1 MNNEQKDTYLA
12 WLNDAH
18 AMEVGLVKTLEKQ
31 VESTEREPQMQRRI
45 SEHLGETRR
54 HVDLV
59 KECIEHNGG
68 DTSAGKDM
76 LSKMSAT
83 LAGWGTT
90 LMGDAMVKQVH
101 QSYAAEQFEIAT
113 YTAIKAAAQARG
125 DTQTAKICDIILADE
140 ERMAQWLIEQI
151 PYVVTRHLSKVAI

>member
-12 WLNDAH
+12 WLNNAH
-18 AMEVGLVKTLEKQ
+18 AMEVGLIKTLEKQ
-31 VESTEREPQMQRRI
+31 VESADREPQMQRRV

-59 KECIEHNGG
+59 KECIERNGG

-83 LAGWGTT
+83 LTGWGTE
-90 LMGDAMVKQVH
+90 LMEDTMVKQVH

-125 DTQTAKICDIILADE
+125 DTETARICDVILDDE
-140 ERMAQWLIEQI
+140 KRMAQWLIEQL
-151 PYVVTRHLSKVAI
+151 PDVVTKHLSMVAA